1 MGMIEEAHVLLEELP
16 AGELN
21 LIPLTTYKNRLFDS
35 SMEVLKEDNNHDAN

>member
-21 LIPLTTYKNRLFDS
+21 LMPLATYKNCLSDS
-35 SMEVLKEDNNHDAN
+35 SIEVIKEDNNHDAN